1 MALQSQ
7 HPTRRFAVP
16 PGQEL
21 RFELDNPTDA
31 LALKVISGYAELFG
45 TELAIGASYGF
56 SHEQRG
62 GVWVPGINGDGAEVE
77 MRAIESVYVASES
90 TTSHYFNLHLAL
102 TRLRLQA
109 RPSSFSTTRD
119 LSQPDDEVAPP
130 RILVVGERGAGKS
143 TLIKMLA
150 NWRNRSERATAGT
163 AKPPSGITLVSL
175 DPSEGT
181 WTMPGTIGLASTSAL
196 LPTTTPAASFGTAFS
211 SGPPVPFPPPT
222 ASSSSME
229 TGAAPFVPP
238 VNPDSYAPL
247 VDPLIFFTGHLS
259 PTVNEPHYQLLIQS
273 VADAASRKV
282 DGAGVDSWK
291 AGWMVDTPGEW
302 VEKKGNGHERIK
314 SAVRA
319 FGINVLVVV
328 GSERLSV
335 EMNKL
340 MSTNKTVTVIRVPKS
355 DGATDL
361 DLPTMSRLQALQ
373 TRAYF
378 YGGPPLT
385 QGLLS
390 PFSIIVR
397 WSDIRIMRVGELA
410 GTHAPSS
417 ALPLGAERL
426 TRDTELVEVDLE
438 GPRAASEV
446 VNRILA
452 VPMAE
457 EERDG
462 QDKVV
467 KGPVMGFVWAS
478 ALDKE
483 KKKITLLSPLPGR
496 LPRKTLIVGS
506 LDWVDS

>member
-1 MALQSQ
+1 MSEEAACSPHLSASVSL
-7 HPTRRFAVP
+7 TSSV
-16 PGQEL
+16 
-21 RFELDNPTDA
+21 
-31 LALKVISGYAELFG
+31 LFFDLYVTG
-45 TELAIGASYGF
+45 
-56 SHEQRG
+56 
-62 GVWVPGINGDGAEVE
+62 
-77 MRAIESVYVASES
+77 AIESVYVASES

-319 FGINVLVVV
+319 FG
-328 GSERLSV
+328 SEL
-335 EMNKL
+335 
-340 MSTNKTVTVIRVPKS
+340 
-355 DGATDL
+355 AL
-361 DLPTMSRLQALQ
+361 DSC
-373 TRAYF
+373 
-378 YGGPPLT
+378 
-385 QGLLS
+385 
-390 PFSIIVR
+390 
-397 WSDIRIMRVGELA
+397 DVGEGLWLTPVRPRQSTSLWLS
-410 GTHAPSS
+410 GPSGYRS
-417 ALPLGAERL
+417 R
-426 TRDTELVEVDLE
+426 
-438 GPRAASEV
+438 
-446 VNRILA
+446 
-452 VPMAE
+452 
-457 EERDG
+457 
-462 QDKVV
+462 
-467 KGPVMGFVWAS
+467 
-478 ALDKE
+478 
-483 KKKITLLSPLPGR
+483 
-496 LPRKTLIVGS
+496 
-506 LDWVDS
+506 